1 MDSLGWSFIS
11 TLSTMKPGLTYVVSS
26 GLVQTSDPVR
36 SFSMPATPLTRP
48 ELSVALLFGYLPIV
62 LAADGTVTATI
73 ANNNASPIQPNGSF
87 NFFVEMRDGTL
98 SVYSHGGT
106 AGIQMGVTGFIFGFL

>member
-11 TLSTMKPGLTYVVSS
+11 ALSTMKPDLTYVVSS
-26 GLVQTSDPVR
+26 GVVQTSDPVR
-36 SFSMPATPLTRP
+36 HFSMSATPLTRP

-62 LAADGTVTATI
+62 LAADGAVTAII
-73 ANNNASPIQPNGSF
+73 ANNTSPIQHNGSI
-87 NFFVEMRDGTL
+87 NFSVVMKDGTL
-98 SVYSHGGT
+98 SVYSGGGT

>member
-26 GLVQTSDPVR
+26 GVVQTSNPVR
-36 SFSMPATPLTRP
+36 NFSMPATPLTRP

-62 LAADGTVTATI
+62 LAADGAIRATF
-73 ANNNASPIQPNGSF
+73 ANNVPPMQINGSI
-87 NFFVEMRDGTL
+87 NFSVVMQNGTL
-98 SVYSHGGT
+98 SVYLHSGSTGVE
-106 AGIQMGVTGFIFGFL
+106 MGVTGFIFGFL